1 MAPILH
7 RLYPELRQLPHGDRD
22 AALRRARREPFDFV
36 ELLGMA
42 AGLVLVV
49 FLGRSGHLASA
60 AILVA
65 LAPAA
70 FDVRRVRRGLRHG
83 ARRVGGAQ

>member
-1 MAPILH
+1 MASILY
-7 RLYPELRQLPHGDRD
+7 RLYPELRQLPHGDRV

-36 ELLGMA
+36 ELFGMA

-49 FLGRSGHLASA
+49 FLGRSGHLAA
-60 AILVA
+60 AVTLAA

-70 FDVRRVRRGLRHG
+70 FHVRRVRRGLRHG
-83 ARRVGGAQ
+83 ARPMRGAP